1 MIYQNTCMPLAT
13 LHLHIMV
20 FWINIG
26 WVIAIYLLLRTVHII
41 SRLIEVLFKVLKVS
55 HSVLNK
61 ETYVNKVSCDLKS
74 LNLCFLPLYLL
85 WILGL
90 FALRLCVVTEQLFC
104 CMCVYDAINSF
115 LYLLEKHCHCVGR
128 SCCNA
133 ILMIWISEQST
144 VLADNMLTIHWSV
157 NCICSWKWFLLNG

>member
-1 MIYQNTCMPLAT
+1 MPLAT

-61 ETYVNKVSCDLKS
+61 ETYVNKVSCDMKS

-85 WILGL
+85 
-90 FALRLCVVTEQLFC
+90 
-104 CMCVYDAINSF
+104 
-115 LYLLEKHCHCVGR
+115 
-128 SCCNA
+128 
-133 ILMIWISEQST
+133 
-144 VLADNMLTIHWSV
+144 
-157 NCICSWKWFLLNG
+157 